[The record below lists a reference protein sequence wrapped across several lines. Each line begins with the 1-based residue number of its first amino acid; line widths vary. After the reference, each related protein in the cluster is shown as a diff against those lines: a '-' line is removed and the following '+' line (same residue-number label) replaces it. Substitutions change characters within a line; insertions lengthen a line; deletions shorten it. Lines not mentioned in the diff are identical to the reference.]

1 MSMISTIALR
11 EFKTLFLSPLAWT
24 VLAILQCILAYLFL
38 TQVETF
44 SIIQPKL
51 ATIEGAPGLT
61 DIVVTPLYG
70 NAAIILL
77 LVTPLLTMR
86 LICEERRNKTLSLLL
101 SAPISNID
109 IIFGKYLGILGLLLL
124 IVVLVT
130 LMPLSLLMGSELD
143 FGKLA
148 ANLLALLLLVCAFS
162 STGLFMS
169 TIAGH
174 PTIAA
179 MGTFG
184 ILLLLWILDWT
195 TSMQDQRSELFEY
208 LSILRHFQTLQSG
221 LISSADI
228 SYFLLF
234 IATFLLLSIRSLDN
248 DRLQK

>member
-1 MSMISTIALR
+1 MKMIFTIASH

-44 SIIQPKL
+44 TLIQPKL

-70 NAAIILL
+70 NAGIILL

-86 LICEERRNKTLSLLL
+86 LISEERRNKTLSLLL
-101 SAPISNID
+101 SAPISNVD
-109 IIFGKYLGILGLLLL
+109 IIIGKYLGILGLLLIIVFL
-124 IVVLVT
+124 IT
-130 LMPLSLLMGSELD
+130 LMPLSLLMGGELD
-143 FGKLA
+143 SGKLF
-148 ANLLALLLLVCAFS
+148 ANLLALLLLVTAFT

-169 TIAGH
+169 TVSDH

-195 TSMQDQRSELFEY
+195 TSMHDQRSELFEY
-208 LSILRHFQTLQSG
+208 LSILRHFQNIQSG
-221 LISSADI
+221 LISSVDI

-234 IATFLLLSIRSLDN
+234 TAVFILLSIRSLDN
-248 DRLQK
+248 NQLQK